1 MRTALN
7 RIFNALRTTSP
18 RSGYPTPDAS
28 GRNPPTLSWGSC
40 DDVSHVRGI
49 ERPGHTPSGLS
60 GLEHS
65 IFNLDGDRL
74 RVREVDNSLM
84 EVDLQDFLELNPGIL
99 LDNDLLIVGKQ
110 VLTATLE
117 LDLLALTSTGEIWVI
132 EVKRQTVDQSAI
144 GQCLLYHGWAKALR
158 IADLDEIFQAYDPSV
173 SLAEAF
179 TAKFGRPLP
188 ESLPARV
195 RMVVAAPSLRSDFK
209 HELDRLRRDY
219 GLSIDVAILKVY
231 TAAHGRDISRVWV
244 TRDSRRGWHDQ
255 WLDRARRNHRPLSRP
270 KAVGT
275 APERR

>member
-1 MRTALN
+1 MD
-7 RIFNALRTTSP
+7 RIFNALRRTP
-18 RSGYPTPDAS
+18 QRSGDPIPGANS
-28 GRNPPTLSWGSC
+28 RNPPTLSRGSC
-40 DDVSHVRGI
+40 DDISHVGVAD
-49 ERPGHTPSGLS
+49 RPGHTPSGLT

-65 IFNLDGDRL
+65 IFNLDGGQL

-84 EVDLQDFLELNPGIL
+84 EVDLQDLLELNPGIL
-99 LDNDLLIVGKQ
+99 LDNDLLIIGKQ

-117 LDLLALTSTGEIWVI
+117 LDLLAITSTGEIWVI

-144 GQCLLYHGWAKALR
+144 GQCLLYNGWAKALR
-158 IADLDEIFQAYDPSV
+158 IADLVEIFQAYNPSV

-179 TAKFGRPLP
+179 MAKFGRPLP

-195 RMVVAAPSLRSDFK
+195 RMVVAAPSLRSSFK

-244 TRDSRRGWHDQ
+244 TRDSHRGWHDQ
-255 WLDRARRNHRPLSRP
+255 WLDRARRDHRPLSRP
-270 KAVGT
+270 KAVSP
-275 APERR
+275 AAERR